1 MMKAQNRVAVAAV
14 AVALGAVALLAV
26 DPAWAQSVGGG
37 SLKPVE
43 GVFDFLVKFLQ
54 GPLARSAAIIAV
66 CALGYMAIAGR
77 ITWMLCLAVVSGIS
91 LIFGASTLVD
101 ALKSAIGT

>member
-1 MMKAQNRVAVAAV
+1 MKERKHVTIAAV
-14 AVALGAVALLAV
+14 AVAFGALALLAA
-26 DPAWAQSVGGG
+26 DPAWASSGGG

-54 GPLARSAAIIAV
+54 GPFARSAAIIAV

-91 LIFGASTLVD
+91 LIFGAATLVD
-101 ALKSAIGT
+101 AIKGAVGA

>member
-1 MMKAQNRVAVAAV
+1 MKEHKRVAIAAV
-14 AVALGAVALLAV
+14 AVAFGALALMAAE
-26 DPAWAQSVGGG
+26 PAWAQSVGGG

-54 GPLARSAAIIAV
+54 GPFARSAAIIAV

-91 LIFGASTLVD
+91 LIFGAATLVD
-101 ALKSAIGT
+101 AIKGAVGA